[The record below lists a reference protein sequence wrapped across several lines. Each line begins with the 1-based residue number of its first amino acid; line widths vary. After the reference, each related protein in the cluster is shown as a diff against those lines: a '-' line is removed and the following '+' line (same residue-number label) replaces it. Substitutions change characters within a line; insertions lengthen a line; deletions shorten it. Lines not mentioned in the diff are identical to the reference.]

1 MLPSGNRLIFQ
12 YDGNVVIQVRGD
24 STLRVTG
31 KPTIEA
37 GTLNL
42 KATQNLSLS
51 AMNVEMKVQQSMSQ
65 SGTAVSVRAN
75 AAGEITSNG
84 ILDIYGSLLKI
95 N

>member
-42 KATQNLSLS
+42 KATQNLSVS
-51 AMNVEMKVQQSMSQ
+51 AMNVEMKAQQSMSQ
-65 SGTAVSVRAN
+65 SGTALSGQMRRVKSPVM
-75 AAGEITSNG
+75 EYWTFMVPFST
-84 ILDIYGSLLKI
+84 
-95 N
+95 